1 MFIASVFGYIMA
13 AVMAFCGI
21 FGIVCFF
28 QGDLESLGTA
38 GYIQG
43 IATTSWP
50 LVVAAA
56 LLVLLQVAALLE
68 KLVIYITMAQVIPAK
83 PLAGIESPLPTQEKR
98 RSPQSGMEPNPAL
111 TGSFFHIEPDNTLPS
126 MELDSVAELAHQTD
140 YEKTMTDTPPQEKI
154 LQSGQ
159 RNEAAPAPEEQT
171 EKHPEGNK
179 LSFFRVD

>member
-1 MFIASVFGYIMA
+1 MFIASVLGYIMV
-13 AVMAFCGI
+13 AVMAFCGV
-21 FGIVCFF
+21 FGVVDFF

-43 IATTSWP
+43 IAAASWP
-50 LVVAAA
+50 LVAAAA
-56 LLVLLQVAALLE
+56 LCTLLQVALLLE
-68 KLVIYITMAQVIPAK
+68 KLVIYTTIAQNNAAK
-83 PLAGIESPLPTQEKR
+83 PLAGIETTLQTREKR
-98 RSPQSGMEPNPAL
+98 QSPQSGMEPNPVL
-111 TGSFFHIEPDNTLPS
+111 TGSFFHIEPDSTLPP

-154 LQSGQ
+154 LQSEQG
-159 RNEAAPAPEEQT
+159 NEAAPAPEEQT